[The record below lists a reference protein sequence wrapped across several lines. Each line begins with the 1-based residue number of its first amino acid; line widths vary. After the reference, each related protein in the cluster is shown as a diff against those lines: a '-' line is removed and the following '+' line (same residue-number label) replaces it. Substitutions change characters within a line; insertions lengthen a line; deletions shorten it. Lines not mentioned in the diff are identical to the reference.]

1 LNNHQF
7 QKSNINPSISD
18 KSNRFNMTLYTGI
31 CLIMTIT
38 LRIYKSSNAKQIKG
52 YMNRL
57 KSLIL
62 GSLLAAASIA
72 ALSQNAN
79 AAEFQSEHDH
89 FNRNT
94 VAFNNSKAQHERQ
107 AREQRAR
114 EFRQRQARERQARE
128 RQAREFRQRQARE
141 QRAHELRQRQAR
153 EQHARELRQREAR
166 LNH

>member
-1 LNNHQF
+1 
-7 QKSNINPSISD
+7 
-18 KSNRFNMTLYTGI
+18 MTLYTGV
-31 CLIMTIT
+31 CLIMSIT
-38 LRIYKSSNAKQIKG
+38 LRIYKSSNARQIKG

-128 RQAREFRQRQARE
+128 RQARERQAREFRQRQARE

-153 EQHARELRQREAR
+153 EQHARELRQRQAR

>member
-1 LNNHQF
+1 
-7 QKSNINPSISD
+7 
-18 KSNRFNMTLYTGI
+18 MTLYTGI

>member
-1 LNNHQF
+1 MNNHQF

-18 KSNRFNMTLYTGI
+18 KSNRFNMTLYTGV
-31 CLIMTIT
+31 CLMMTIT
-38 LRIYKSSNAKQIKG
+38 LRIYKSRNARQIKG

-79 AAEFQSEHDH
+79 AAEFKSEHDH
-89 FNRNT
+89 LNRNT

-114 EFRQRQARERQARE
+114 QLRERQARE
-128 RQAREFRQRQARE
+128 QRAHELRERQARE
-141 QRAHELRQRQAR
+141 QHAHELRQRQAR
-153 EQHARELRQREAR
+153 EQHAHELRQRQAR

>member
-7 QKSNINPSISD
+7 QKLNINPNISD
-18 KSNRFNMTLYTGI
+18 KSNRFNMTLYTGV
-31 CLIMTIT
+31 CLIIPIT
-38 LRIYKSSNAKQIKG
+38 LQIYKSSNAKQIKG

-79 AAEFQSEHDH
+79 AAEFKSEHDH
-89 FNRNT
+89 LNRNT

-107 AREQRAR
+107 AREQRSRQLR
-114 EFRQRQARERQARE
+114 E
-128 RQAREFRQRQARE
+128 RQARE

-153 EQHARELRQREAR
+153 